1 MIFVA
6 GTNLDGIH
14 GAGSAKY
21 AHDHEGLRIGVARGL
36 DGNSYALPTVGHNFA
51 RMTLAQVAVEI
62 GRFLEVARQYPHTE
76 FKVTRVGCNLAGF
89 TDEQIAPLFADAPG
103 NCLFDEAWKPFLLSD
118 SHFWGTFGGTK

>member
-21 AHDHEGLRIGVARGL
+21 AHKHEGLRIGVGRGL
-36 DGNSYALPTVGHNFA
+36 DGNSYALPTVGHGFA
-51 RMTLAQVAVEI
+51 RFTLVLVAIEI
-62 GRFLEVARQYPHTE
+62 GRFIEVARQFPHQQ

-89 TDEQIAPLFADAPG
+89 TDDQIAPLFADAPG
-103 NCLFDEAWKPFLLSD
+103 NCWFDEAWRDYLPGKQ
-118 SHFWGTFGGTK
+118 FWGTF

>member
-21 AHDHEGLRIGVARGL
+21 ARDHEGLRIGVGRGL
-36 DGNSYALPTVGHNFA
+36 DGNSYALPTVGHAFA
-51 RMTLAQVAVEI
+51 RMTLVQVAVEV
-62 GRFLEVARQYPHTE
+62 GRFIEVARQLPHSR

-89 TDEQIAPLFADAPG
+89 TDDQIAPLFADAPG
-103 NCLFDEAWKPFLLSD
+103 NCWFDEVWREYLPTKN
-118 SHFWGTFGGTK
+118 FWGTF